1 MKKIVSYI
9 ISHLRIL
16 YLLSALAATVAL
28 ILVMFPD
35 DYARV
40 QYDYSEG
47 SFWRGEDLYAPY
59 DFPVLKSQDKNDEE
73 VKRIERSSIYYF
85 NVDSSASEKA
95 QHRLASQHLMP
106 RQNNMAKQVLA
117 LVYKAPGYCK
127 FDETLDNRKVV
138 LLNGNI
144 GEECDGSSI
153 MTDYDVRLYVVE
165 HFPDSAEAV
174 RFSALL
180 TDSILVPSIVFD
192 ENRTH
197 LELDTRLSQIN
208 YSSRM
213 VQQDELIVSKGQRI
227 DEETAAV
234 IASLEREDRN
244 HRVSEFNVVWHYVG
258 QALLCIIAFV
268 ALYIFLK
275 NIRHPML
282 EDVKKVTFSFFIVVF
297 ISAIVALL
305 VRVKVEWVLLA
316 PVCIVPILMRIFFD
330 MRVALYIHIVA
341 VIIIGNM
348 VPNSYEFIF
357 YQLVSGMMSII
368 TVRNF
373 ERRSSFFAVA
383 LVIFSTYSLIYIA
396 GVLST
401 DTGFSNLQA
410 DRFLI
415 FFINAILT
423 LLSYPLIFLFE
434 RMFGITTNLTLMEIS
449 STNTP
454 ALRELSQKAPGTFQ
468 HSIQVA
474 NISEDLIN
482 EIGGNALLAKVG
494 ALYHDIGKIEA
505 PLYFIENQ
513 NAGFNPHDNLDY
525 EESARV
531 ITQHVRDGITLA
543 KKYRLPVEITDF
555 IRTHHGTTLTGYFYA
570 QAKLHHPDEDIDI
583 DEFRYPGPMPFSRET
598 AVVML
603 VDSVEAAC
611 KSLKNHDKES
621 IDNMVDRIIDDKIK
635 MEQLNNCPLTF
646 DDITRIRIRLK
657 ERVMSIYHVRI
668 EYPVANGE
676 LKTENVERKSNS

>member
-1 MKKIVSYI
+1 MAI
-9 ISHLRIL
+9 
-16 YLLSALAATVAL
+16 TVAL
-28 ILVMFPD
+28 ILVMFPNK
-35 DYARV
+35 YVRV
-40 QYDYSEG
+40 HYEYSPG

-59 DFPVLKSQDKNDEE
+59 DFTILKSEEESNLEIQRVKSESTRYYRADSTARQKALTNLKTQKLSHQQQQIALQVIQMAYSSQGYTNDPEA
-73 VKRIERSSIYYF
+73 ITSG
-85 NVDSSASEKA
+85 
-95 QHRLASQHLMP
+95 QQ
-106 RQNNMAKQVLA
+106 
-117 LVYKAPGYCK
+117 
-127 FDETLDNRKVV
+127 VV
-138 LLNGNI
+138 LLTGNI
-144 GEECDGSSI
+144 GKELDIEHLTSPSDIEKYVERYLSDSTAGSKLTS
-153 MTDYDVRLYVVE
+153 
-165 HFPDSAEAV
+165 
-174 RFSALL
+174 LL
-180 TDSILVPSIVFD
+180 TDSILAPSLVFD
-192 ENRTH
+192 ANRTH

-208 YSSRM
+208 FSSRM
-213 VQQDELIVSKGQRI
+213 IQKDELIVAKGQRI
-227 DEETAAV
+227 DKDIEEALK
-234 IASLEREDRN
+234 SLEREESNRKMA
-244 HRVSEFNVVWHYVG
+244 EFNSALHYVG

-282 EDVKKVTFSFFIVVF
+282 DDIKKVSFAFFIVIF

-305 VRVKVEWVLLA
+305 VRVNPDYVLLA

-373 ERRSSFFAVA
+373 EKRSSFFTVA

-401 DTGFSNLQA
+401 DTSLASLQPE
-410 DRFLI
+410 RFLI

-434 RMFGITTNLTLMEIS
+434 RMFGMTTNLTLLEIS

-468 HSIQVA
+468 HSMQVA

-494 ALYHDIGKIEA
+494 ALYHDIGKVMA
-505 PLYFIENQ
+505 PLYFTENQ
-513 NAGFNPHDNLDY
+513 NNGFNPHDNLDY
-525 EESARV
+525 EESAHI

-543 KKYRLPVEITDF
+543 KKYRLPSEVSDF
-555 IRTHHGTTLTGYFYA
+555 IRTHHGTTVTGYFYA
-570 QAKLHHPDEDIDI
+570 QAKMHHPDGEVNID
-583 DEFRYPGPMPFSRET
+583 DFRYLGPTPFSRET

-611 KSLKNHDKES
+611 K
-621 IDNMVDRIIDDKIK
+621 RRT
-635 MEQLNNCPLTF
+635 CTF
-646 DDITRIRIRLK
+646 D
-657 ERVMSIYHVRI
+657 
-668 EYPVANGE
+668 
-676 LKTENVERKSNS
+676 

>member
-1 MKKIVSYI
+1 MRKFISYT
-9 ISHLRIL
+9 ISHLRVF
-16 YLLSALAATVAL
+16 YLLTLMAITVAL
-28 ILVMFPD
+28 ILVMFPNK
-35 DYARV
+35 YVRV
-40 QYDYSEG
+40 HYEYSPG

-59 DFPVLKSQDKNDEE
+59 DFTILKSEEESNLEIQRVKSESTRYYRADSTARQKALTNLKTQKLSHQQQQIALQVIQMAYSSQGYTNDPEA
-73 VKRIERSSIYYF
+73 ITSG
-85 NVDSSASEKA
+85 
-95 QHRLASQHLMP
+95 QQ
-106 RQNNMAKQVLA
+106 
-117 LVYKAPGYCK
+117 
-127 FDETLDNRKVV
+127 VV
-138 LLNGNI
+138 LLTGNI
-144 GEECDGSSI
+144 GKELDIEHLTSPSDIEKYVERYLSDSTAGSKLTS
-153 MTDYDVRLYVVE
+153 
-165 HFPDSAEAV
+165 
-174 RFSALL
+174 LL
-180 TDSILVPSIVFD
+180 TDSILAPSLVFD
-192 ENRTH
+192 ANRTH

-208 YSSRM
+208 FSSRM
-213 VQQDELIVSKGQRI
+213 IQKDELIVAKGQRI
-227 DEETAAV
+227 DKDIEEALK
-234 IASLEREDRN
+234 SLEREESNRKMA
-244 HRVSEFNVVWHYVG
+244 EFNSALHYVG

-282 EDVKKVTFSFFIVVF
+282 DDIKKVSFAFFIVIF

-305 VRVKVEWVLLA
+305 VRVNPDYVLLA

-373 ERRSSFFAVA
+373 EKRSSFFTVA

-401 DTGFSNLQA
+401 DTSLASLQPE
-410 DRFLI
+410 RFLI

-434 RMFGITTNLTLMEIS
+434 RMFGMTTNLTLLEIS

-468 HSIQVA
+468 HSMQVA

-494 ALYHDIGKIEA
+494 ALYHDIGKVMA
-505 PLYFIENQ
+505 PLYFTENQ
-513 NAGFNPHDNLDY
+513 NNGFNPHDNLDY
-525 EESARV
+525 EESAHI

-543 KKYRLPVEITDF
+543 KKYHLPSEVSDF
-555 IRTHHGTTLTGYFYA
+555 IRTHHGTTVTGYFYA
-570 QAKLHHPDEDIDI
+570 QAKMHHPDGEVNID
-583 DEFRYPGPMPFSRET
+583 DFRYLGPTPFSRET

-611 KSLKNHDKES
+611 K
-621 IDNMVDRIIDDKIK
+621 RRT
-635 MEQLNNCPLTF
+635 CTF
-646 DDITRIRIRLK
+646 D
-657 ERVMSIYHVRI
+657 
-668 EYPVANGE
+668 
-676 LKTENVERKSNS
+676 